1 MDKRTFS
8 EDEIAR
14 YAELF
19 LLTHHQLFCI
29 QKQLG
34 PGQSAWERWRF
45 RSRHRYIQQSL
56 KKLLELNGGDNEAA
70 RESIKK
76 DLKFIGTGKKGWFY
90 ISAGEIEYLEGLLEG
105 VSL

>member
-8 EDEIAR
+8 EDEAAR

-56 KKLLELNGGDNEAA
+56 KKLLGLNGGDNEES